1 LYAYGVADP
10 RSKAIEDVREIF
22 ARAPKGPPP
31 RTCPSCGAEHATLS
45 PTCPSCDKR
54 YDRRFAR
61 VSDRQRWALAGAALA
76 VVIAAAAL
84 ILPGVFD
91 AKRDN
96 NAKLARAFAARV
108 AAEKARLTREQR
120 PQRGRPAGLR
130 PPSPTASAS
139 VQRAA
144 RHKLVL
150 ALEGAILADARSRVA
165 AGRLDGPIQR
175 VSCGPL
181 IKNPGM
187 HTEDEDLSKT
197 RGRYDCVAVKR
208 EVTNGGKVVGLLG
221 HPFVGT
227 ADFKRFTYVWCKDN
241 KVPGERGKPL
251 AKVPVPAVCIGA
263 EGRPRVGDG
272 YLSASP

>member
-1 LYAYGVADP
+1 MADP
-10 RSKAIEDVREIF
+10 RTKAIDDVREIF
-22 ARAPKGPPP
+22 SRAPKGPPP

-54 YDRRFAR
+54 YDRRFPG
-61 VSDRQRWALAGAALA
+61 VSDRQRWALGGAVLV

-84 ILPGVFD
+84 VLPGVFD

-96 NAKLARAFAARV
+96 DAKLAREHALRV
-108 AAEKARLTREQR
+108 AAETKRLTREQR

-130 PPSPTASAS
+130 PPGPTASVS
-139 VQRAA
+139 EQLAA

-150 ALEGAILADARSRVA
+150 ALEGAILADARSRVK
-165 AGRLDGPIQR
+165 AGQLDGPIQR

-181 IKNPGM
+181 IKNPDNR
-187 HTEDEDLSKT
+187 TEDQDLKRT

-208 EVTNGGKVVGLLG
+208 EVMNGGKVVGLLG

-251 AKVPVPAVCIGA
+251 AKVPIPAVCIGA

-272 YLSASP
+272 YLSESP